1 MTLSVNEPYITI
13 SPPITVHHGWSR
25 RIGPR
30 DMNEALAELV
40 LPFLQEN
47 VLCMEK
53 RVVGL
58 RWGGVE
64 IDGVAGNHING
75 WKFLLNFFLH

>member
-30 DMNEALAELV
+30 DMNEALAE
-40 LPFLQEN
+40 
-47 VLCMEK
+47 
-53 RVVGL
+53 
-58 RWGGVE
+58 
-64 IDGVAGNHING
+64 
-75 WKFLLNFFLH
+75 